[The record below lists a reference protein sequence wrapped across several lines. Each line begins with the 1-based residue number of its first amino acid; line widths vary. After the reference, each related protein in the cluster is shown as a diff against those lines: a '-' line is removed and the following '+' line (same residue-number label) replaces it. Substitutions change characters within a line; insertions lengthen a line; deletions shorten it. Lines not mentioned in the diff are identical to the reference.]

1 MGSGQVVLVRHERF
15 LRVPSRAIETRAGR
29 LCAAAS
35 GRHHT
40 HAMTTFVLVPGGF
53 VGGWYWSEVAD
64 RLRKAG
70 HRVEIVEQLPSAGTD
85 PAALGDLAADAEAV
99 RQTVERVGEPVVLV
113 GHSYGGMVITEL
125 ADHPAVAHSV
135 YLAAFWPQRGQSAM
149 DLLAAGPPP
158 TWMAPH
164 DDGTLRTTDDLA
176 LLRQTLCADVPQ
188 QRAYANLRR
197 LLPQSIS
204 SVTAPSTAPDRGHPT
219 TYIICEEDQAL
230 PPAAQEQMATAA
242 DHRDR
247 LSSSHQAMTSM
258 PEALADTLG
267 HVHVPA
273 PA

>member
-1 MGSGQVVLVRHERF
+1 
-15 LRVPSRAIETRAGR
+15 
-29 LCAAAS
+29 
-35 GRHHT
+35 
-40 HAMTTFVLVPGGF
+40 
-53 VGGWYWSEVAD
+53 
-64 RLRKAG
+64 
-70 HRVEIVEQLPSAGTD
+70 
-85 PAALGDLAADAEAV
+85 
-99 RQTVERVGEPVVLV
+99 
-113 GHSYGGMVITEL
+113 MVITEL

-149 DLLAAGPPP
+149 DLLAAGPPQ

-176 LLRQTLCADVPQ
+176 LLRQTLCADVAEH
-188 QRAYANLRR
+188 RAYANLRR

-267 HVHVPA
+267 HVHDQA
-273 PA
+273 AA